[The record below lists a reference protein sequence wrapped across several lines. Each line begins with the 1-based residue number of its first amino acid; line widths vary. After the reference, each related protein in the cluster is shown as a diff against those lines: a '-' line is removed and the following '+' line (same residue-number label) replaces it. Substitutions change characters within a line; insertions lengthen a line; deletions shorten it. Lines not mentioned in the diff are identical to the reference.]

1 MTLKRAGM
9 KLAFLIRDNDVK
21 SEYANAS
28 LPDGVTRTV
37 GTYSAE
43 GGDLYFVSFA
53 MDGNTIGNARI
64 LATLRDSLPDGA
76 EVRTLLDEAS
86 AKFCELLYPH
96 FCRFEKGLREAI
108 VVATCAEQGNFDDK
122 NVVDVEERL
131 TLEQLYNVLF
141 VDGRFVKE
149 TRNLTKG
156 NFTRDDLIAS
166 ISALNENPL
175 WNVLFSND
183 DMPTFRERRTE
194 IKDRRN
200 DVMHYHR
207 MTGTVFD
214 ETRDLLK
221 KVNDEIDAYLEH
233 VRSDVTYPKSKAENA
248 RVAAQMLSETYQD
261 MLETLRSSF
270 SVSGVYDF
278 SDQLSGISQLV
289 SSNIDTSDL
298 ASAIQAAN
306 SLSGGVSLV
315 RAAQQAMDQQTFGL
329 SASVAN
335 AVQSMQA
342 SIPKIDLGQISAMQ
356 SAMESARSML
366 LSTRAQWADTFK
378 GISDYYRDI
387 IPSGAYDNLRL
398 AASASMDFTAGL
410 GVGSALSRA
419 IEAGEL
425 DGADSDDITGDY
437 PSIDDDDKEDSGEIK

>member
-1 MTLKRAGM
+1 
-9 KLAFLIRDNDVK
+9 
-21 SEYANAS
+21 
-28 LPDGVTRTV
+28 
-37 GTYSAE
+37 
-43 GGDLYFVSFA
+43 
-53 MDGNTIGNARI
+53 
-64 LATLRDSLPDGA
+64 
-76 EVRTLLDEAS
+76 
-86 AKFCELLYPH
+86 
-96 FCRFEKGLREAI
+96 
-108 VVATCAEQGNFDDK
+108 
-122 NVVDVEERL
+122 
-131 TLEQLYNVLF
+131 
-141 VDGRFVKE
+141 
-149 TRNLTKG
+149 
-156 NFTRDDLIAS
+156 
-166 ISALNENPL
+166 
-175 WNVLFSND
+175 
-183 DMPTFRERRTE
+183 
-194 IKDRRN
+194 
-200 DVMHYHR
+200 
-207 MTGTVFD
+207 
-214 ETRDLLK
+214 
-221 KVNDEIDAYLEH
+221 
-233 VRSDVTYPKSKAENA
+233 
-248 RVAAQMLSETYQD
+248 MLSETYQD

-342 SIPKIDLGQISAMQ
+342 SVPKIDLGQISAMQ
-356 SAMESARSML
+356 SAMEAARSML